1 MKTFPI
7 GGIHPSDNKIS
18 GGAKIK
24 KADLPKVATIALAQA
39 IGAPATAI
47 VEKGDRVVTGQLIA
61 QRAGFVSANVHSS
74 VTGKVTAIEDVIGA
88 NGIRQM
94 SIVIAVEAD
103 EWAEGIDTTER
114 IVRECGLSPQEIVTK
129 ITDAGIVGMGGATF
143 PTHVKLSVPEG
154 KKAEWLVINGVE
166 CEPYLTA
173 DHRLMLERGEELLV
187 GVRILAKA
195 LGAEKIAIGIEANKP
210 DAIEA
215 LTKLGAIVAPE
226 VKIVPL
232 KVQYPQGGEKQLI
245 AAITERQVPSGGL
258 PIDVGVVVQNVAT
271 ALAVYEAVQKGKPLI
286 ERIVTITGKSVK
298 NPSNLLVRIGTP
310 ISELIDACGGVP
322 EGTGKIISGG
332 PMMGRAISNVA
343 APVTKGTSGI
353 VLLDQKEARRFTETD
368 CIRCGRCVSA
378 CPMGIEPYLLSTL
391 SKKSI
396 WEEAERHNITDCIEC
411 GSCSYSCPASSPLLD
426 YIRLGKT
433 EVMKIIRSRR

>member
-24 KADLPKVATIALAQA
+24 KADLPKVATIPLAQA
-39 IGAPATAI
+39 IGAPATA
-47 VEKGDRVVTGQLIA
+47 VVAKGDRVLTGQLIA

-74 VTGKVTAIEDVIGA
+74 VTGVVTAIEDVMGA

-103 EWAEGIDTTER
+103 EWAEGVDTTER
-114 IVRECGLSPQEIVTK
+114 IVRECALSSQEIITK

-173 DHRLMLERGEELLV
+173 DHRLMLERGEEMLV
-187 GVRILAKA
+187 GVRVLAKS

-215 LTKLGAIVAPE
+215 LKKLGAIVAPE
-226 VKIVPL
+226 IEITPL

-245 AAITERQVPSGGL
+245 AAITGRQVPSGGL

-286 ERIVTITGKSVK
+286 ERIVTITGKNVK

-310 ISELIDACGGVP
+310 ISELIDACGGIS

-332 PMMGRAISNVA
+332 PMMGRAVSNVA

-353 VLLDQKEARRFTETD
+353 VLLDQKESRRFTETD

-396 WEEAERHNITDCIEC
+396 WDEAERHNVTDCIEC